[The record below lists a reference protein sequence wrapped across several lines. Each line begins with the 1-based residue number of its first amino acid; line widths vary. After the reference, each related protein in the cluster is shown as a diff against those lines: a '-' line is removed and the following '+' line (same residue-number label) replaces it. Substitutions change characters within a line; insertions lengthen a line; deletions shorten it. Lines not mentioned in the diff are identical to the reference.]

1 MGSVCFE
8 LRCVLGLAPDAIM
21 MVANRRIV
29 IVLNECT
36 IKSRYRPRKSPET
49 TLLSPE
55 VAAGCHVVVPGSRC
69 RMSRCRP
76 RKSRYHQNDNRSRRL
91 NCQLSLH

>member
-8 LRCVLGLAPDAIM
+8 LVVRVLNWLCVLRLAPDAIM

-36 IKSRYRPRKSPET
+36 IKSRCRPRKSLPDV
-49 TLLSPE
+49 TLSSPE
-55 VAAGCHVVVPGSRC
+55 VAAGLKI
-69 RMSRCRP
+69 RP
-76 RKSRYHQNDNRSRRL
+76 YSPL
-91 NCQLSLH
+91 

>member
-8 LRCVLGLAPDAIM
+8 LVVRVLNWLCVLGLAPDAIM

-36 IKSRYRPRKSPET
+36 IKSRCRPRNSLPDVKLS
-49 TLLSPE
+49 SPE
-55 VAAGCHVVVPGSRC
+55 VAAGCHVVVPGSRDIT
-69 RMSRCRP
+69 RT
-76 RKSRYHQNDNRSRRL
+76 KTVLDV
-91 NCQLSLH
+91 

>member
-1 MGSVCFE
+1 MGCVCFE
-8 LRCVLGLAPDAIM
+8 LVVRVLNWLCVLGLAPDAIM

-36 IKSRYRPRKSPET
+36 IKSRCRPRKSLPDV

-55 VAAGCHVVVPGSRC
+55 VAISPERKPFSTSKLSVKSKFIFTHLVLCNSR
-69 RMSRCRP
+69 
-76 RKSRYHQNDNRSRRL
+76 L
-91 NCQLSLH
+91 